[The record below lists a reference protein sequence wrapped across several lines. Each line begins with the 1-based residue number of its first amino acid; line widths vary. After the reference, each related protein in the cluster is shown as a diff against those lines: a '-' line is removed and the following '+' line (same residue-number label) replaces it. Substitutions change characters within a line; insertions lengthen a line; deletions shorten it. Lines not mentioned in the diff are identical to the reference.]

1 MRLLRDSLRVLLGMT
16 TQRFLS
22 IVMIPVVTWLLG
34 PGDYGIFNIAASLC
48 VLCSVI
54 GGLALETSIAVSDS
68 KRQAWGRALGT
79 SALGVVSGFIFL
91 LIAYFSQSLLARY
104 YSREVIHALLWMVPL
119 FVPLTTIGIAL
130 QNYVAYLGEF
140 QFIAI
145 AEVVTSASSYATF
158 IVVYFLG
165 YHDYRSLIVAAVLSA
180 AIRIVILLKPSRRSD
195 PLDGRRSRVAL
206 FREIWG
212 ARRFMTFNFPCNVL
226 NTANVQLPPALIS
239 TIYPESVVGL
249 FIMARNIIMIPASLS
264 GQALGQVFYPKA
276 AKEYREGRGL
286 QQITWDAFR
295 FSCQLTLF
303 PTLLIVAAAGFVLPL
318 VLGRQW
324 DGVALYIVL
333 LLPMVLLSAIET
345 QIGIGFIFNILNQQ
359 PKILWGNL
367 LLFVCRIGP
376 FVFCLFLVSVS
387 VYWTILSYSI
397 GGALGYAILLVW
409 ILGATSNSVERAVG
423 TWVRY
428 FLLACLCV
436 SPLLLYSWHESWP
449 LLGVA
454 LAAAVLLYGGSVWFL
469 FLNAQQRA
477 ALMEKVGRF
486 RALLRRRTS
495 TLRKLV

>member
-1 MRLLRDSLRVLLGMT
+1 
-16 TQRFLS
+16 
-22 IVMIPVVTWLLG
+22 
-34 PGDYGIFNIAASLC
+34 
-48 VLCSVI
+48 
-54 GGLALETSIAVSDS
+54 
-68 KRQAWGRALGT
+68 
-79 SALGVVSGFIFL
+79 
-91 LIAYFSQSLLARY
+91 
-104 YSREVIHALLWMVPL
+104 
-119 FVPLTTIGIAL
+119 
-130 QNYVAYLGEF
+130 
-140 QFIAI
+140 
-145 AEVVTSASSYATF
+145 
-158 IVVYFLG
+158 
-165 YHDYRSLIVAAVLSA
+165 
-180 AIRIVILLKPSRRSD
+180 
-195 PLDGRRSRVAL
+195 
-206 FREIWG
+206 
-212 ARRFMTFNFPCNVL
+212 
-226 NTANVQLPPALIS
+226 
-239 TIYPESVVGL
+239 
-249 FIMARNIIMIPASLS
+249 
-264 GQALGQVFYPKA
+264 
-276 AKEYREGRGL
+276 
-286 QQITWDAFR
+286 
-295 FSCQLTLF
+295 LTLF
-303 PTLLIVAAAGFVLPL
+303 PTLLIVAAAGFVLPF

-367 LLFVCRIGP
+367 LLFLCRIGP
-376 FVFCLFLVSVS
+376 LVFCLFVVSVS

-397 GGALGYAILLVW
+397 GGAVGYAVLLVW

-495 TLRKLV
+495 TLRKSV